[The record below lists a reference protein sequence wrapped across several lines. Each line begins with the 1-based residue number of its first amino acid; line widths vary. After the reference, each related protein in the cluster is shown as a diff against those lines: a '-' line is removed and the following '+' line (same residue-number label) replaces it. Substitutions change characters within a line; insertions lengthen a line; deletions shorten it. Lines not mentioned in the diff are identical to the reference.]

1 MWISVQ
7 EERNHSSSF
16 NFFCCQH
23 SLCIKFPFPT
33 NTKQTNEEKLGA
45 LPYTNEVILCK
56 PDVLLDSYALA
67 YKPVFKDSKRLA
79 ESKLDTDAANTG

>member
-1 MWISVQ
+1 MGISAQ
-7 EERNHSSSF
+7 EERKHSSSL

-23 SLCIKFPFPT
+23 SLCIKFPFPA
-33 NTKQTNEEKLGA
+33 NRKQSHEEKLGA

-67 YKPVFKDSKRLA
+67 YNPVFKDSKRLA
-79 ESKLDTDAANTG
+79 EAKLNTDAAITA